1 MIGEGKLLATSCW
14 PNTRPVTV
22 AFRAYWSCDPLHDL
36 SAFRPSQRK
45 NGAVRGPQPGVMFE
59 KFGRENCGPQPM
71 LSAWGRMGLAWVEWG
86 GNRGEGGRKNLD
98 IWPSGDRAH
107 RNSSALKPTP
117 NRDDLHPSPR
127 KGGAVW
133 GPQPGMMWDGW
144 GGARGIAR

>member
-1 MIGEGKLLATSCW
+1 MIFQHSAPASAKTALSGDPSLGSCSR
-14 PNTRPVTV
+14 NLDGRTV
-22 AFRAYWSCDPLHDL
+22 AL
-36 SAFRPSQRK
+36 SRCFQH
-45 NGAVRGPQPGVMFE
+45 G
-59 KFGRENCGPQPM
+59 
-71 LSAWGRMGLAWVEWG
+71 VEWG
-86 GNRGEGGRKNLD
+86 WLGSNGVEIGGRGEGGRKNLD

-117 NRDDLHPSPR
+117 NWDDLHPSPR